1 MEKLGIAVLG
11 LIFMMFWFAWDW
23 GKTQK
28 KYKALLENHE
38 RLKNDI
44 KLLQQENHYLKQY
57 SRLDFDTEQ

>member
-11 LIFMMFWFAWDW
+11 LIFMMFWLAWDW

-28 KYKALLENHE
+28 KYKSLLENHE

-44 KLLQQENHYLKQY
+44 KLLQQENYYLKQI
-57 SRLDFDTEQ
+57 SKVDTYTER

>member
-38 RLKNDI
+38 RLKNEV
-44 KLLQQENHYLKQY
+44 KLLQQENYYLKQY
-57 SRLDFDTEQ
+57 SRLDFDTER

>member
-57 SRLDFDTEQ
+57 